1 MADEKSVTM
10 PSEGEASEEEAVL
23 VRRLFVEVIRPAMAR
38 AGYSREEASG
48 SQGLGEYAGLFEEE
62 IVFSKAGDER
72 LIVIRIHAERDA
84 E

>member
-1 MADEKSVTM
+1 MADAKSITM
-10 PSEGEASEEEAVL
+10 PGEGEASEDEAVL
-23 VRRLFVEVIRPAMAR
+23 VRRLFVEVIRPAMAG
-38 AGYSREEASG
+38 AGYSPEEASG
-48 SQGLGEYAGLFEEE
+48 SQGLGEYSGPFEEE

>member
-10 PSEGEASEEEAVL
+10 PSEGEASEDEAVL
-23 VRRLFVEVIRPAMAR
+23 VRRLFVEVIRPAMAQ
-38 AGYSREEASG
+38 AGYSCEEASG
-48 SQGLGEYAGLFEEE
+48 GRGLAEYAGPYEEE

>member
-23 VRRLFVEVIRPAMAR
+23 VRRLFIEVIRPAMAR
-38 AGYSREEASG
+38 AGYSCEEASG
-48 SQGLGEYAGLFEEE
+48 SQGLGEYAGPFEEE
-62 IVFSKAGDER
+62 IVFSKACDDR